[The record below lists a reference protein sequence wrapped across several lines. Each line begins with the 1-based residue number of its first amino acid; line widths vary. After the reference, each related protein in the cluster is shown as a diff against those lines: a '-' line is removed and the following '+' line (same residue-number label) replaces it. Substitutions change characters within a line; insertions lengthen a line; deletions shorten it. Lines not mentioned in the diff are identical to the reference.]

1 MSLLAQNIDFDKFN
15 PLIIERNADP
25 SNAAIGGKI
34 ARFSTPGGIISE
46 ALTFLFP
53 AAGLILFV
61 MIVWGGFE
69 MLSGAASAKSKDAG
83 RQRITAA
90 IIGFILLFAA
100 YWIAQILEV
109 VFGISILK

>member
-1 MSLLAQNIDFDKFN
+1 MSLLAQDLNFDKFN
-15 PLIIERNADP
+15 PLIIERGDAGRNAEIVTKVD
-25 SNAAIGGKI
+25 K
-34 ARFSTPGGIISE
+34 FSTPGGIISE

-90 IIGFILLFAA
+90 VIGFVLLFSA
-100 YWIAQILEV
+100 YWIAQILEAI
-109 VFGISILK
+109 FGISILK